1 MSGSQ
6 ASTAHWWSEFESV
19 SLEAGN
25 WLWGTVQ
32 GAFNEK
38 ASLSQIVVDAV
49 VGMIPLVGDVTA
61 VRDLIA
67 VTIGMVDEPAKRD
80 DKFQWALLVV
90 LLFALIPVIGGV
102 IKGVGRITIGVAKSA
117 AKLTGAARAAYLA
130 QSAKDIIAFLNRLG
144 KGHAEK
150 WLLQLRFADHEAAI
164 IGKFSDLIVTI
175 NKALSQIKTK
185 LGAVIPESFLRRI
198 DGLSNGLNKLKSMAA
213 ERIPPAI
220 KELDQTL
227 KEIQAYVRTGGETT
241 ARTIEHTV
249 SSGTKSVTYAD
260 ELRLIENA
268 SEAERSARGGWAKNS
283 SSSKPDDIKKNYTY
297 EAGYPDLTKFKDAD
311 GRLTGIPAF
320 AGKIQ
325 NRTMKPGDEMYRF
338 FGPKGVTHG
347 ELIGDAAPGG
357 GWWGLGSPP
366 KTAKDWREKAAVLD
380 EWNRDGYLL
389 VAKVTDGNAV
399 KACVGKISEQMGDK
413 IPGQYLGG
421 GGLQAVIEMDAATK
435 AALKSAGDTVIA
447 TGKPQTIK
455 AAGMTFELRPTG
467 WTDANGIWGYI
478 HMPGAGTVQTARL
491 GAREQATKDDRDP
504 KVNSRTN
511 KQ

>member
-6 ASTAHWWSEFESV
+6 ASTAHWWSEFEAV

-67 VTIGMVDEPAKRD
+67 VTIGMVDEPAKRE

-102 IKGVGRITIGVAKSA
+102 IKGVGRISIGVAKSA
-117 AKLTGAARAAYLA
+117 AKLSGAARAAYLA
-130 QSAKDIIAFLNRLG
+130 QSAKDIVAFLNRLG

-164 IGKFSDLIVTI
+164 IAKFSDLVVTI
-175 NKALSQIKTK
+175 NKALAQIKTK

-213 ERIPPAI
+213 ERIPQAI
-220 KELDQTL
+220 KELDKTL

-241 ARTIEHTV
+241 ARTVEHTV
-249 SSGTKSVTYAD
+249 SSGTKAVTYAD

-268 SEAERSARGGWAKNS
+268 AEAQRSAKGGWLKNS
-283 SSSKPDDIKKNYTY
+283 SSSSPKSIKKFYTH
-297 EAGYPDLTKFKDAD
+297 EAGYPDLTKFRNGDV
-311 GRLTGIPAF
+311 LTGIPAF

-325 NRTMKPGDEMYRF
+325 NRTMKPGEEMYRF

-347 ELIGDAAPGG
+347 ELIGDTAPGG
-357 GWWGLGSPP
+357 GWWGLGAPP
-366 KTAKDWREKAAVLD
+366 KTAKEWREKAAVLD

-389 VAKVTDGNAV
+389 VAKVTDENAV
-399 KACVGKISEQMGDK
+399 KACVGKISEQMGK
-413 IPGQYLGG
+413 EIPGQYLGG
-421 GGLQAVIEMDAATK
+421 GGLQAVIEMDKATK
-435 AALKSAGDTVIA
+435 AALKSAGDAAIA
-447 TGKPQTIK
+447 TGKPQTVK
-455 AAGMTFELRPTG
+455 TAGMTFELRPTG

-491 GAREQATKDDRDP
+491 GAREQAAKDDRDP
-504 KVNSRTN
+504 KANSRIS